1 MMLPHTKAQELT
13 KMTRRHAAVCIAAL
27 IVSTLPCCKKAP
39 PPDSLCTYEPLPA
52 TAEVP
57 SGQGAVQV
65 LASTDTYFYVF
76 DSTGKQIG
84 SHAVNGLL
92 PVKPGGYQLK
102 LNNSAHAVVAHE
114 RTLTKCSAGAVVP
127 SAKTDEYY
135 YMFDNAGTQLASAH
149 MGSALSLFPA
159 SYRVRL
165 NNSEITA
172 NVQAGSTTELKPGTV
187 NVEAGTDEYYYVF
200 DSGLKQLAS
209 SHLGKALGLFA
220 GSYTVKVNNSQ
231 AKVEVR
237 AGEGSSVPVGT
248 LVTQGTTDEYYYV
261 FDSGGTQLAS
271 AHLARSMAFF
281 PGSYNVKVNNSATP
295 ATVTPA
301 TPTEVKAGAVVVQGT
316 TDEYYYI
323 FDTAGT
329 QLASA
334 HLGRPVSL
342 IPSEYRAK
350 VNNVPIEVRTEPGRT
365 NEYQAGTLTVK
376 SAGSDYYYVFDLAG
390 TQLASKQLNQPVS
403 LPGGKYSVK
412 VGNNARPVAVTAG
425 QAVVLN
431 W

>member
-1 MMLPHTKAQELT
+1 
-13 KMTRRHAAVCIAAL
+13 MTRRHAAVWIAAFFVL
-27 IVSTLPCCKKAP
+27 TLPCCKKAP
-39 PPDSLCTYEPLPA
+39 PADRLCIYEPLPA

-57 SGQGAVQV
+57 SGQGAIQV

-92 PVKPGGYQLK
+92 PTKSGDYHLK
-102 LNNSAHAVVAHE
+102 LNNSVHQVVVQE
-114 RTLTKCSAGAVVP
+114 KMLTKCSPGAVLA

-135 YMFDNAGTQLASAH
+135 YIYDNAGTQLASAH
-149 MGSALSLFPA
+149 LGTALSLFPA

-165 NNSEITA
+165 NNSDITA
-172 NVQAGSTTELKPGTV
+172 NVPAGSTTELKPGTV

-200 DSGLKQLAS
+200 DSGAKQLAS
-209 SHLGKALGLFA
+209 SHVGKALGLFA
-220 GSYTVKVNNSQ
+220 GSYAVKVNNSQ
-231 AKVEVR
+231 AKIEVR
-237 AGEGSSVPVGT
+237 TGESSSVPVGT

-261 FDSGGTQLAS
+261 FDTGGTQLAS
-271 AHLARSMAFF
+271 AHLARPLAFF
-281 PGSYNVKVNNSATP
+281 PGSYNVKVNNSTTP
-295 ATVTPA
+295 AAVTAA
-301 TPTEVKAGAVVVQGT
+301 TATEVKAGAVVVQGT

-323 FDTAGT
+323 FDVAGT
-329 QLASA
+329 QLAST
-334 HLGRPVSL
+334 HLGRSISL
-342 IPSEYRAK
+342 LPGEYRAK
-350 VNNVPIEVRTEPGRT
+350 VNNVPMVVRTEPAGT

-376 SAGSDYYYVFDLAG
+376 SASSEYYYVLDLTG

-403 LPGGKYSVK
+403 LPAGKYSVK
-412 VGNNARPVAVTAG
+412 VGNSARPVAVTAG